1 LFGWLF
7 DRSLCLTQTAA
18 DLMNEAREL
27 DTADRY
33 LNSKCVKYMLRAG
46 AYRAPYAPQA
56 SLGTQIND
64 PKVAR
69 RQGGKQPRDL
79 NV

>member
-1 LFGWLF
+1 LL
-7 DRSLCLTQTAA
+7 SQTAA

-46 AYRAPYAPQA
+46 AYHAQYAPQ
-56 SLGTQIND
+56 SSSGKQMND

-69 RQGGKQPRDL
+69 RQGGKHPRDL
-79 NV
+79 CRKSSPAH